1 MVSAVDQAKR
11 ALISLINLL
20 SQIYKFRVTVTR
32 DSGDADVSK
41 AYRALSKK
49 VHPDKG
55 GKTEDKINKLSGIG
69 AHKHKHEC
77 AHAALMTK
85 TS

>member
-55 GKTEDKINKLSGIG
+55 GKTEDQKKLNNAYSDP
-69 AHKHKHEC
+69 
-77 AHAALMTK
+77 
-85 TS
+85 SW